1 MPIICKIQ
9 LDATEYKTELDN
21 VLKLTEKAQADMS
34 RQSDGTANTIEAAAD
49 QAVQKVGSAAEKA
62 TQDVGTA
69 AEMTSQV
76 IGETSE
82 AAAEAGSAVSMSAK
96 NAAQD
101 VETAAGKGAE
111 SVINAAEKSAKSMDA
126 VKNAAKNAA
135 SAAAENVEK
144 QGDAAKKVVE
154 KTGNGM
160 KAAAGSIKSA
170 AGAASGV
177 VSALGGVSP
186 QLGFIGQALQTLL
199 SGPVAAITAAVA
211 VLISAASTAWDI
223 CTTSAE
229 EYRKKLAA
237 ILDLQGKVTTRIREG
252 MDSSERYLTRLEEL
266 DRIENKGNAAKA
278 EQARLLEIL
287 TRRYGD
293 LGIAIDKDTG
303 KMSGLEEAR
312 KKIRGD
318 DASKIADS
326 LQKEFDLKVK
336 SIPEVEV
343 EMSSGN
349 AKDRA
354 RLEAVL
360 AGYDPDKVQRSY
372 ETVSGTMGPSIR
384 RETMTGP
391 KISMREERAFLAD
404 YLEKAEITDEKT
416 TEAIK
421 ARIDAL
427 DDILK
432 TSDEISRIRT
442 SGYSSES
449 DETEAMSAE
458 TAKENQRE
466 SVVTREKQF
475 TQNRELAA
483 MPADERAEALRKL
496 IREEED
502 RIDRL
507 GKMPETDEDIFKSR
521 QRRYDLQK
529 QLDAL
534 DDEKQRRR
542 DEEDDAYAAGLTP
555 VEKAELLRGR
565 LAAAQKTESGYR
577 EKLSDLEKPGDHGAA
592 DEDRKLD
599 LKEKIVKAQERI
611 LDLTKRVA
619 DAEAE
624 ARAVDQE
631 AQGRVNDFLDA
642 QQKDLEIARLEA
654 AAEYEKAD
662 ALKLANELQAQNLSL
677 SEKELETAKE
687 LAKERNAAA
696 LKSSLKDQSLDLLD
710 AAKRKAGLDEEAD
723 TDRAIREAEKT
734 KRGKLSAE
742 EEDYV
747 RKLTQLSRAVSGQEE
762 NPLSYTSDL
771 SVKTNELTA
780 RGGFASG
787 AVMPSVEQVNKNIL
801 SEIQNARNLLSRIQ
815 ETVEEGLST

>member
-21 VLKLTEKAQADMS
+21 VLKLTEKAQADVAS
-34 RQSDGTANTIEAAAD
+34 QATGASSTIESATD
-49 QAVQKVGSAAEKA
+49 QAAQKVGSASEKTA
-62 TQDVGTA
+62 QSVGA
-69 AEMTSQV
+69 
-76 IGETSE
+76 
-82 AAAEAGSAVSMSAK
+82 
-96 NAAQD
+96 
-101 VETAAGKGAE
+101 AAGKSAE
-111 SVINAAEKSAKSMDA
+111 SVSDAAEKSAKSVES
-126 VKNAAKNAA
+126 VKK
-135 SAAAENVEK
+135 AAADAAESVEK
-144 QGDAAKKVVE
+144 QGEASEKAGA

-170 AGAASGV
+170 AGAASSV

-211 VLISAASTAWDI
+211 TLIAAASKAWDV

-237 ILDLQGKVTTRIREG
+237 ILDLQGKVTDKLRDG

-266 DRIENKGNAAKA
+266 DRLENKGNAAKA

-287 TRRYGD
+287 TKRYGD

-303 KMSGLEEAR
+303 KMTGLEEAR
-312 KKIRGD
+312 KKLRGA
-318 DASKIADS
+318 DAPKIADS
-326 LQKEFDLKVK
+326 LQEELDIKLKQ
-336 SIPEVEV
+336 IPEVSV
-343 EMSSGN
+343 GISSGS
-349 AKDRA
+349 AQDRA

-372 ETVSGTMGPSIR
+372 ETVSGSMGPSIT

-391 KISMREERAFLAD
+391 KISMREERAFLEE
-404 YLEKAEITDEKT
+404 YLKTAKITDEKT

-427 DDILK
+427 DDIFR
-432 TSDEISRIRT
+432 TSDEIEKIRK
-442 SGYSSES
+442 SGFSSES
-449 DETEAMSAE
+449 DELTAMSAE
-458 TAKENQRE
+458 TDKENQRE
-466 SVVTREKQF
+466 TSITREKQF

-483 MPADERAEALRKL
+483 MSGEDRAEALRNL
-496 IREEED
+496 IKEEED
-502 RIDRL
+502 KIDRL
-507 GKMPETDEDIFKSR
+507 GRMPGTDEEIFKSR

-555 VEKAELLRGR
+555 GEKAELLRNR

-599 LKEKIVKAQERI
+599 IKEKIVKAQERI
-611 LDLTKRVA
+611 FDLTKRVA

-624 ARAVDQE
+624 ALAADQE
-631 AQGRVNDFLDA
+631 AQGRVNDYLDA
-642 QQKDLEIARLEA
+642 QKRELDVARLEA
-654 AAEYEKAD
+654 AARYEKAD

-677 SEKELETAKE
+677 SEKELEAAKK
-687 LAKERNAAA
+687 LAKARNAVE

-734 KRGKLSAE
+734 KRGKLSAG

-747 RKLTQLSRAVSGQEE
+747 RRLTQLSRAVSGQEE
-762 NPLSYTSDL
+762 DPLSYTSDL

-815 ETVEEGLST
+815 ETVEDGLST